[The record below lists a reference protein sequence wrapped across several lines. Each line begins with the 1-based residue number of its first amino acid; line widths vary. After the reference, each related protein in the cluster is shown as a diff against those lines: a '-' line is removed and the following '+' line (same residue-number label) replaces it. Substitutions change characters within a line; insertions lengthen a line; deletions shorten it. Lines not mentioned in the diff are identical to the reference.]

1 MGVKGAA
8 LATVISQ
15 FVSALWTFQFLTG
28 QKTILKLKKERL
40 KLKIKHVKKIFALG
54 MAGFMMG
61 LTNSV
66 VTIVCN
72 ATLQTYGGDFYIA
85 IMTIINSIREVVS
98 LPGQGLAN
106 ASQPVLGYNYGAKQY
121 QRVLKAIRFTTIT
134 CFLTSFLLW
143 LSITLFPQF
152 YIRSLV
158 IIQKS

>member
-1 MGVKGAA
+1 MPFYFFLILELQVQK
-8 LATVISQ
+8 LQDVYKRQTVISQ

-72 ATLQTYGGDFYIA
+72 ATLQTYGGDVYKRQVHYI
-85 IMTIINSIREVVS
+85 MLKKLEKINI
-98 LPGQGLAN
+98 
-106 ASQPVLGYNYGAKQY
+106 
-121 QRVLKAIRFTTIT
+121 
-134 CFLTSFLLW
+134 
-143 LSITLFPQF
+143 LSIMITFN
-152 YIRSLV
+152 I
-158 IIQKS
+158 